1 MGIQQM
7 QAAPSPG
14 PSLVHPIS
22 GLAGAEESGGG
33 GVHWSEGAE
42 VSWAWAGAVLLFRGE
57 GGSGSRVPCP
67 EPRRSSPGERVGEGR
82 PGRPGPWPGLRALSR
97 PVLPGVPRDGEPPRW
112 SRVSPPPTPRSKPRD
127 AFPGRPSARLPSLN
141 LTRRAMQTPFP
152 QDRPKREQSSLLVN
166 LEEGK

>member
-33 GVHWSEGAE
+33 GVRWSEGAE

-97 PVLPGVPRDGEPPRW
+97 PVLPGVPPGWRTPSVVPGQ
-112 SRVSPPPTPRSKPRD
+112 PTPHPPVQ
-127 AFPGRPSARLPSLN
+127 APGRLPWPPLSAAALSEPHTQSHADTISPGPAE
-141 LTRRAMQTPFP
+141 TRAVV
-152 QDRPKREQSSLLVN
+152 SS
-166 LEEGK
+166 G